1 VRLALLDRR
10 TAALLGPYPEVG
22 AVLVDRLSERATRLA
37 VTQAISQ
44 LTRVD
49 ERLKALFWHLA
60 ERWGRVSREGVVVPL
75 VLSHRLIGELIG
87 ARRPTVSTA
96 LNELAHSEELQ
107 RREDGTWLLTGE
119 PFGIPEG
126 AAAEVI
132 RQRRRLM
139 PGGDAPELDAAPTET
154 RLSELRSSMQAAV
167 AVSRTHAEALET
179 LRAETKALH
188 ARSNELRRQRRDRV
202 DELRTAARVRR
213 GR

>member
-1 VRLALLDRR
+1 
-10 TAALLGPYPEVG
+10 
-22 AVLVDRLSERATRLA
+22 
-37 VTQAISQ
+37 
-44 LTRVD
+44 
-49 ERLKALFWHLA
+49 
-60 ERWGRVSREGVVVPL
+60 
-75 VLSHRLIGELIG
+75 
-87 ARRPTVSTA
+87 
-96 LNELAHSEELQ
+96 
-107 RREDGTWLLTGE
+107 
-119 PFGIPEG
+119 
-126 AAAEVI
+126 
-132 RQRRRLM
+132 M